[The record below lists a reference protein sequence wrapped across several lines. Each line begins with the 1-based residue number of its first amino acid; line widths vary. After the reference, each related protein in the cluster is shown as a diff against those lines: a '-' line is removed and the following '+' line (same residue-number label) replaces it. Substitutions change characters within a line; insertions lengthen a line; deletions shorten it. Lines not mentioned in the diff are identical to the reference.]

1 MNQRRE
7 NIKVETVLPS
17 GSVTT
22 IDPSER
28 LRFARQILLGLA
40 VICVAVF
47 VGYAWYPG
55 NKALIAI
62 FELVKIGILPL
73 ATLIVAFYFPKS
85 G

>member
-1 MNQRRE
+1 MSQKEDYDASRQFSHGDR
-7 NIKVETVLPS
+7 
-17 GSVTT
+17 VTT

-28 LRFARQILLGLA
+28 LKFARQILLGLA

-73 ATLIVAFYFPKS
+73 ATLIVAFYFPTS